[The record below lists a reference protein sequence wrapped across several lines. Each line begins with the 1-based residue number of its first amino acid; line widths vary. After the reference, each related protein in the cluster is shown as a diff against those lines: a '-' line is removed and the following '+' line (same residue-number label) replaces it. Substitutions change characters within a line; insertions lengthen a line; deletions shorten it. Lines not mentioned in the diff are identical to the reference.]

1 MKMQDIYAIAL
12 DYQTRDSFGAMIITR
27 AVNARAR
34 AKLVVNRRIEL
45 DPLSVDFLLDIEFEF
60 YLEDA
65 FLVHELGRFQEGS
78 IEFHRLPLRG
88 RDDLG
93 DVQESGL
100 LELMDLPIARGNRDV
115 VLVAD
120 LLYGPR
126 SALRSDQN
134 ALRVLVREQARDV
147 FFSHWSRFSRG

>member
-1 MKMQDIYAIAL
+1 
-12 DYQTRDSFGAMIITR
+12 MIITR

-78 IEFHRLPLRG
+78 IEFHRLPLRD
-88 RDDLG
+88 RE
-93 DVQESGL
+93 ESAGSEEEFRL
-100 LELMDLPIARGNRDV
+100 I
-115 VLVAD
+115 
-120 LLYGPR
+120 R
-126 SALRSDQN
+126 SAAGLPSESRWTSPT
-134 ALRVLVREQARDV
+134 RD
-147 FFSHWSRFSRG
+147 